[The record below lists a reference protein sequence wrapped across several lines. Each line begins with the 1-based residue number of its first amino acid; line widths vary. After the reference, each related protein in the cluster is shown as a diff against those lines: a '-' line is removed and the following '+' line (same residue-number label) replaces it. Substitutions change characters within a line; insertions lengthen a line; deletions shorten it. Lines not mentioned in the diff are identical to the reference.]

1 MYLSVRKFS
10 FYYRNQRQY
19 EAVTAFARKLSDDV
33 SNLTGGH
40 SRIYDSSINL
50 KSPQWSI
57 DAIRDKMP
65 KDKLGKKKYLG
76 TLSVPER
83 HFVSIPYDIE
93 AKLVELGVELVSH
106 QPNKPRYTADQ
117 LIRATIQ
124 IKTVPHFR
132 KITSILNK
140 KYGHGNWH
148 FRNCKKILQKL
159 RKMEAAASGKSAS
172 GFHFQPQTLRAPDE
186 SKNGLKV
193 DVVVVNTTDNSEN
206 LQRYLFQAQLMS

>member
-1 MYLSVRKFS
+1 MALSK
-10 FYYRNQRQY
+10 Q
-19 EAVTAFARKLSDDV
+19 LSSDV
-33 SNLTGGH
+33 AAASSGAHRFL
-40 SRIYDSSINL
+40 DSGVLL

-65 KDKLGKKKYLG
+65 KDKLGRKKYLG

-83 HFVSIPYDIE
+83 HLAFLSYNIE
-93 AKLVELGVELVSH
+93 EKLLELGVELVSR
-106 QPNKPRYTADQ
+106 QPNKPRYTDDQ
-117 LIRATIQ
+117 LVRATIQ

-148 FRNCKKILQKL
+148 FRNCKNILQKL
-159 RKMEAAASGKSAS
+159 RKMEAASA
-172 GFHFQPQTLRAPDE
+172 GQRAGRFVIHAQPLVVDE
-186 SKNGLKV
+186 HKNGLKV